1 MSTPY
6 IEGTDAYLMVAS
18 PVFKDGA
25 VQSVIYFQCD
35 TYILQ
40 SIIEGLQIG
49 EEGEAYILDKTG
61 TTIAYV
67 DQQSVLDKENV
78 IQQAAAAPDNK
89 DLQTVAAIEKKMVAG
104 ESGVEHYSYEADH
117 SENILGYAP
126 IAGTDGW
133 SIAVNIDEDEFMRPA
148 FFGNIF
154 QIVTCILAC
163 IIVII
168 VSIKVSR
175 SIANPIVRCAN
186 RLQSLTNGDLQS
198 AVPQVVSQDETRV
211 LADSTA
217 LLVGD
222 FAQIVQ
228 EIDRLLSA
236 IADGDLTQRS
246 DSQYYPGDF
255 AVLQKSL
262 QIITEKLNKTM
273 SGIVDASVQVSN
285 GSVQVASTSSILSQ
299 GALAQTSAVE
309 ELSATIDD
317 MNRGA
322 QSTAQLTQ
330 QAKDTVNGAGVKLQ
344 ESKEYIDNLNQAM
357 NLITESSGEISR
369 IIDTIENIAFQ
380 TNILALNAAVEAAR
394 AGSAG
399 KGFAV
404 VADEVRNLATKS
416 NDAAKATQE
425 LIKRS
430 VNAVESGSV
439 VVGLV
444 TESVRDMA
452 GLAEQA
458 VQQMELVTEAVV
470 GQTGAIEQ
478 VAVGIDQIA
487 SVVQS
492 NSATAEE
499 SAATSQEL
507 SSQADMLKRLVSNFK
522 LRN

>member
-1 MSTPY
+1 M
-6 IEGTDAYLMVAS
+6 
-18 PVFKDGA
+18 
-25 VQSVIYFQCD
+25 
-35 TYILQ
+35 
-40 SIIEGLQIG
+40 
-49 EEGEAYILDKTG
+49 DKTG

-104 ESGVEHYSYEADH
+104 GSGVEHYSYKADH

>member
-1 MSTPY
+1 M
-6 IEGTDAYLMVAS
+6 
-18 PVFKDGA
+18 
-25 VQSVIYFQCD
+25 
-35 TYILQ
+35 
-40 SIIEGLQIG
+40 
-49 EEGEAYILDKTG
+49 
-61 TTIAYV
+61 
-67 DQQSVLDKENV
+67 
-78 IQQAAAAPDNK
+78 
-89 DLQTVAAIEKKMVAG
+89 
-104 ESGVEHYSYEADH
+104 
-117 SENILGYAP
+117 
-126 IAGTDGW
+126 
-133 SIAVNIDEDEFMRPA
+133 
-148 FFGNIF
+148 
-154 QIVTCILAC
+154 
-163 IIVII
+163 
-168 VSIKVSR
+168 
-175 SIANPIVRCAN
+175 
-186 RLQSLTNGDLQS
+186 
-198 AVPQVVSQDETRV
+198 
-211 LADSTA
+211 
-217 LLVGD
+217 
-222 FAQIVQ
+222 
-228 EIDRLLSA
+228 
-236 IADGDLTQRS
+236 
-246 DSQYYPGDF
+246 
-255 AVLQKSL
+255 
-262 QIITEKLNKTM
+262 
-273 SGIVDASVQVSN
+273 
-285 GSVQVASTSSILSQ
+285 QVASTSSILSQ

>member
-1 MSTPY
+1 M
-6 IEGTDAYLMVAS
+6 
-18 PVFKDGA
+18 
-25 VQSVIYFQCD
+25 
-35 TYILQ
+35 
-40 SIIEGLQIG
+40 
-49 EEGEAYILDKTG
+49 
-61 TTIAYV
+61 
-67 DQQSVLDKENV
+67 
-78 IQQAAAAPDNK
+78 
-89 DLQTVAAIEKKMVAG
+89 
-104 ESGVEHYSYEADH
+104 
-117 SENILGYAP
+117 
-126 IAGTDGW
+126 
-133 SIAVNIDEDEFMRPA
+133 
-148 FFGNIF
+148 
-154 QIVTCILAC
+154 
-163 IIVII
+163 
-168 VSIKVSR
+168 
-175 SIANPIVRCAN
+175 
-186 RLQSLTNGDLQS
+186 
-198 AVPQVVSQDETRV
+198 
-211 LADSTA
+211 
-217 LLVGD
+217 
-222 FAQIVQ
+222 
-228 EIDRLLSA
+228 LSA